1 MGKCSFLQAPPKPS
15 KVDASLGQKSRQGS
29 VGPSADDGDE
39 LQIATALSLSMV
51 GGSAGGV
58 EGSDEVQQAIALSLL
73 CDPGASSSSRACQQ
87 TPDFVDV
94 HLVPPNGWC
103 FYDCV
108 LRHLLSSSEG
118 YGEMSTVIVTSL
130 VVVAC
135 ACHGR
140 VHNSYA

>member
-15 KVDASLGQKSRQGS
+15 KVEASLGQISRQGS
-29 VGPSADDGDE
+29 VGPTVDDDDD
-39 LQIATALSLSMV
+39 LQIAAALSLSMS
-51 GGSAGGV
+51 GGSAVDV
-58 EGSDEVQQAIALSLL
+58 EGSGEVQQAIALSLL
-73 CDPGASSSSRACQQ
+73 CDPGSSSSSRACRQ
-87 TPDFVDV
+87 TPGFLDV